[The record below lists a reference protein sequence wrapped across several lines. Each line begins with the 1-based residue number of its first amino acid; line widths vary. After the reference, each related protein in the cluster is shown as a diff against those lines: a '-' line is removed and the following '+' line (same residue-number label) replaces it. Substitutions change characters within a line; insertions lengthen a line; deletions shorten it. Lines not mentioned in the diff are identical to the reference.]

1 MHRKSKN
8 KMLMAKKGLDTGR
21 LTRSS
26 ARRYRTNIGEM
37 LNGYFIPL
45 LRFAH
50 GGGGGGDPLRSRPVF
65 FQAPILINLT
75 SRVVLGALP
84 THSAAPSVIL
94 CGILDKFSPNLSSES
109 RRKPQISVHLAALPV
124 VIIFSREQE
133 NGPPAEHGEIR
144 GLGGGGGLRATQKAL
159 ACSRCWPAR

>member
-50 GGGGGGDPLRSRPVF
+50 GGGGGDPLRSRPVF

-84 THSAAPSVIL
+84 THRVASSLIL
-94 CGILDKFSPNLSSES
+94 CGILTCHPTCVRN
-109 RRKPQISVHLAALPV
+109 
-124 VIIFSREQE
+124 
-133 NGPPAEHGEIR
+133 HG
-144 GLGGGGGLRATQKAL
+144 
-159 ACSRCWPAR
+159 